1 MAQTGVLS
9 LYDTKYRNLFS
20 FSPDKVMEF
29 FFLSKTNPFAQE
41 LVSLSPHRPYLK
53 YIPYLLYSLSLS
65 SSSFPPVIKLAATK
79 ENKGSRASKP
89 LSLTLAFPL
98 LPSDLFTL
106 PHSKISQTCFL
117 VFYLFHHLLFS
128 PLHTEIVL
136 ISIQILLVTLIS

>member
-29 FFLSKTNPFAQE
+29 FFLSKPNPFAQE
-41 LVSLSPHRPYLK
+41 LVSLSLHRPYPK

-79 ENKGSRASKP
+79 NKGSRASKP
-89 LSLTLAFPL
+89 LSLTLAFPS
-98 LPSDLFTL
+98 LPSDPFTL